1 MTQFEPLYREQ
12 QFCNA
17 RITYKKAPIHL
28 LERFTFKDVNE
39 AYDRFKEL
47 SPDSECVIL
56 QTCNRVE
63 IFLSS
68 EEKPDEQDILDI
80 WSSVNG
86 FSKEEFSG
94 NVEFSF
100 GHEAILHLLRLA
112 SGLDSLVIGEDQIL
126 GQVRRS
132 FEFSRANDHSSS
144 NISLIFTKALKVG
157 SKVRTTT
164 RLNKGNVSIGSVAVN
179 IAENYFDDLKKRSI
193 LIIGSG
199 EGASLVAKSLRQR
212 EVRFMITSRTFERAK
227 SFADTAG
234 GHPIAF
240 EGALSGLTEYDVVFV
255 STTAPYFL
263 ITYERISKAMLTRN
277 KGMLVFDLSNP
288 RTVEDHISTIKGI
301 KLINMDQ
308 IAEIAETNLKLR
320 KNEIASAERI
330 IDKEVQSFADILKN
344 KRVEQLIDSVFRSVE
359 TLREAEL
366 EKAMSIFSAKLG
378 VDDRSTIRELSR
390 SIVSTILS
398 TPMNNLRKEVRIGKV
413 PEQDLIRIVE
423 SLFNYDNG

>member
-28 LERFTFKDVNE
+28 LERFTFKNVSE
-39 AYDRFKEL
+39 AYVRFREL

-56 QTCNRVE
+56 QTCNRIE

-68 EEKPDEQDILDI
+68 EEMPDEQEILNI
-80 WSSVNG
+80 WSSVTG
-86 FSKEEFSG
+86 FSKEEFSD
-94 NVEFSF
+94 NVELSF
-100 GHEAILHLLRLA
+100 GQEAILHLLRLT

-132 FEFSRANDHSSS
+132 FEFSRSNGHSSS
-144 NISLIFTKALKVG
+144 NLSLIFTKALKVG

-179 IAENYFDDLKKRSI
+179 IAENYFDDLKSRSI

-199 EGASLVAKSLRQR
+199 EGASLVAKSLKQR
-212 EVRFMITSRTFERAK
+212 EVKFMITSRTFERAK

-240 EGALSGLTEYDVVFV
+240 EGALSGLTNYDIVFV

-263 ITYERISKAMLTRN
+263 ITYERISKAMSARN

-288 RTVEDHISTIKGI
+288 RTVEDQISTIKGI

-308 IAEIAETNLKLR
+308 IAEIAGNNLKLR

-330 IDKEVQSFADILKN
+330 IDKEVQSFADILKS

-359 TLREAEL
+359 ALREAEL

-378 VDDRSTIRELSR
+378 VEDRSIIRELSR
-390 SIVSTILS
+390 SIVSTVLS
-398 TPMNNLRKEVRIGKV
+398 TPMNNLRKEARIGRAS
-413 PEQDLIRIVE
+413 EQDLIRIVE
-423 SLFNYDNG
+423 SIFNYDNG

>member
-39 AYDRFKEL
+39 AYDRFREL

-80 WSSVNG
+80 WSSVTG

-132 FEFSRANDHSSS
+132 FEFSRSNDHSSS

-179 IAENYFDDLKKRSI
+179 IAENYFDDLKNRSI

-263 ITYERISKAMLTRN
+263 ITYERISKAMSTRN

-288 RTVEDHISTIKGI
+288 RTVEDQISTIKGI

-308 IAEIAETNLKLR
+308 IAEIAENNLKLR
-320 KNEIASAERI
+320 KNEVSSAERI

-378 VDDRSTIRELSR
+378 VEDRSTIRELSR

-398 TPMNNLRKEVRIGKV
+398 TPMNNLRKEARIGRV

>member
-39 AYDRFKEL
+39 AYDRFREL

-80 WSSVNG
+80 WSSVAG

-132 FEFSRANDHSSS
+132 FEFSRSNDHSSS

-179 IAENYFDDLKKRSI
+179 IAENYFDDLKNRSI

-263 ITYERISKAMLTRN
+263 ITYERISKAMSTRN

-288 RTVEDHISTIKGI
+288 RTVEDQISTIKGI

-308 IAEIAETNLKLR
+308 IAEIAENNLKLR
-320 KNEIASAERI
+320 KNEVSSAERI

-378 VDDRSTIRELSR
+378 VEDRSTIRELSR

-398 TPMNNLRKEVRIGKV
+398 TPMNNLRKEVRIERV

>member
-28 LERFTFKDVNE
+28 LERFTFKNVNE
-39 AYDRFKEL
+39 AYARFREL
-47 SPDSECVIL
+47 ASDSECVIL

-68 EEKPDEQDILDI
+68 CDAPDEQKILDI
-80 WSSVNG
+80 WSAATG
-86 FSKEEFSG
+86 LYKDDFSN
-94 NVEFSF
+94 NVELSF
-100 GHEAILHLLRLA
+100 GQEAILHLLRLT

-132 FEFSRANDHSSS
+132 FEFSRSNGHSGS
-144 NISLIFTKALKVG
+144 NLSLIFTKALKVG

-179 IAENYFDDLKKRSI
+179 IAENYFDDLKSRGI

-212 EVRFMITSRTFERAK
+212 EVKFMITSRTLERAK

-234 GHPIAF
+234 GDPIAF
-240 EGALSGLTEYDVVFV
+240 ENALSGLTRYDVVFV

-263 ITYERISKAMLTRN
+263 ITYERINKAMSTRN

-288 RTVEDHISTIKGI
+288 RTVEDQISTIKGI

-308 IAEIAETNLKLR
+308 IAEIAENNLKLR
-320 KNEIASAERI
+320 KNEVASAEQI
-330 IDKEVQSFADILKN
+330 IDKEAKSFVDILKS

-359 TLREAEL
+359 VLREAEL
-366 EKAMSIFSAKLG
+366 DKTMSILSAKLG
-378 VDDRSTIRELSR
+378 AEDKRIIRELSR
-390 SIVSTILS
+390 SIVSTVLS
-398 TPMNNLRKEVRIGKV
+398 TPMNNLRKEARIGRV
-413 PEQDLIRIVE
+413 SEQELIRIVE
-423 SLFNYDNG
+423 SLFNYDTG

>member
-1 MTQFEPLYREQ
+1 MTQFEPLYREH

-28 LERFTFKDVNE
+28 LEKFTFKNVNE
-39 AYDRFKEL
+39 AYAKFREL

-68 EEKPDEQDILDI
+68 DKTQDEQEILEI
-80 WSSVNG
+80 WSSVTG
-86 FSKEEFSG
+86 LSKKEFSD
-94 NVEFSF
+94 NVELSF
-100 GHEAILHLLRLA
+100 GQEAIMHLLRLT

-132 FEFSRANDHSSS
+132 FEFSRCNGHSSS
-144 NISLIFTKALKVG
+144 NLSLIFMKALKVG

-179 IAENYFDDLKKRSI
+179 IAENYFDDLKSRSI

-240 EGALSGLTEYDVVFV
+240 EGALYGLTGYDVVFV

-263 ITYERISKAMLTRN
+263 ITYERISKAMSTRN

-288 RTVEDHISTIKGI
+288 RTVEDQISTIKGI

-308 IAEIAETNLKLR
+308 IAEIAENNLKLR
-320 KNEIASAERI
+320 KNEIFSAEQI
-330 IDKEVQSFADILKN
+330 IDKEAQSFADILKS

-359 TLREAEL
+359 ALREAEL
-366 EKAMSIFSAKLG
+366 EKALSIFSTKFG
-378 VDDRSTIRELSR
+378 TEDKRTIRELSR

-398 TPMNNLRKEVRIGKV
+398 TPMNNLRKEARKGRVS
-413 PEQDLIRIVE
+413 EQDLIRIVE